1 MSDDSTHGVTSLAG
15 ILTFVILFV
24 TWYRKRDPLLDAIPT
39 IGFSDPILSYL
50 SVARF
55 YLDGSRMI
63 NEGYEKV
70 KPGLFKIPVFRRWIV
85 LPAGAELIE
94 DVKRAPDDVLCLR
107 AAATELFQAD
117 YTLPMLNMKDQYHND
132 VIRSKLTRNIAD
144 TFNVVRDELIGSLA
158 DYIPKSGEEWTKVSI
173 LPTIQ
178 RVVCRTSSRVFV
190 GAPLCH
196 NHDYHELALGF
207 TRSVMKSAII
217 VGLFPKP
224 LKPIA
229 ARFLSNIPNRT
240 RQMMAFIRPLVE
252 ERSAKLEAVGNA
264 WTDVPNDMLT
274 WLMSEAKG
282 VEKSLEGLAR
292 RLLLI
297 NFAAIHTTS
306 LTFTA
311 VLYNILSN
319 PEDIEPLRQ
328 EVEAVVEEEGWTKA
342 GIDKMYKIDS
352 FLRETLRRDG
362 LGFIGMQRIALRPF
376 TFSNGMTIPAG
387 TMIAFPLGA
396 THTDE
401 ASYSNPEEFDGFR
414 FSKLCEK
421 EGDVLATKYKAVSP
435 SPESLFFGLGRHA
448 CPGRFFAANEVKVL
462 LAHILVTY
470 DIKFEDGKGVPGNLE
485 IGSFRILRDTNV
497 LFRRRQK

>member
-1 MSDDSTHGVTSLAG
+1 MSDDSTHGMTSLAG

-55 YLDGSRMI
+55 YLDGFRMI
-63 NEGYEKV
+63 NEGYEKA
-70 KPGLFKIPVFRRWIV
+70 KPGLFKIAVFRRWI
-85 LPAGAELIE
+85 

-158 DYIPKSGEEWTKVSI
+158 DYIPNLVKWTKVSI

-178 RVVCRTSSRVFV
+178 RVVCRTTSRVFV

-207 TRSVMKSAII
+207 ARSVIKSAII

-229 ARFLSNIPNRT
+229 ARFLSNIPDKT
-240 RQMMAFIRPLVE
+240 RQMMAFIRPL
-252 ERSAKLEAVGNA
+252 
-264 WTDVPNDMLT
+264 NDMLT
-274 WLMSEAKG
+274 WLISEAKG
-282 VEKSLEGLAR
+282 EEKSLEGLAR
-292 RLLLI
+292 RLLII
-297 NFAAIHTTS
+297 NFAAIHSTS
-306 LTFTA
+306 ATFTR

-319 PEDIEPLRQ
+319 PENIEPLRQ
-328 EVEAVVEEEGWTKA
+328 EVEAV
-342 GIDKMYKIDS
+342 MYKIDS

-362 LGFIGMQRIALRPF
+362 LVGMQRVALRPF

-387 TMIAFPLGA
+387 TMVAFPLGA
-396 THTDE
+396 VHTDG
-401 ASYSNPEEFDGFR
+401 AAYSNPEEFDGFR

-435 SPESLFFGLGRHA
+435 SLKAYFLAWGATHGD
-448 CPGRFFAANEVKVL
+448 PGRFFAANEVKVL

-470 DIKFEDGKGVPGNLE
+470 DIKFEDGKGVPGSLA
-485 IGSFRILRDTNV
+485 IGSLRILRDTNI
-497 LFRRRQK
+497 LFRRRRK